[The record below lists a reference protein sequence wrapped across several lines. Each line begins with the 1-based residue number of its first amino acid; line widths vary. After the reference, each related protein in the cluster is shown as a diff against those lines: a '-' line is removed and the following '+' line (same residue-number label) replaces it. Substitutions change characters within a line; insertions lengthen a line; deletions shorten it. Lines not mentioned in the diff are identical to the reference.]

1 MKPFIHK
8 YRPKKVAGIFGQNKG
23 IDELRGFVRNFGAGK
38 KSVLVYGPT
47 GSGKTCAVHAI
58 ANELNYEVIEV
69 NASDVRNKE
78 EIEKVLGSASQ
89 QMSLFNKGKI
99 ILVDE
104 IDGVSG
110 RKDRGGL
117 ASIAKIIDKTAF
129 PIIMTANDPWDSK
142 FSGLRKKS
150 HIIKFHTLNYL
161 SIFNVLQSICKS
173 EGIKYDENS
182 LKSLARVAGGDM
194 RAAINDLQIITQG
207 TNEIGKNDIDALSHR
222 NKEQSMINALMRI
235 FKTKNLKIALE
246 SFEDVAEDSDKRM
259 LWLDEN
265 LPKEYT
271 KPKDLMNAY
280 ECLAKA
286 DVFRGRIRRWQHWRF
301 LVYMN
306 ALMSGGVALSK
317 DEKYKGFV
325 KYGPTKRILKLW
337 QANISYAKRKSIVDK
352 IVGKSSL
359 SKKEATNFIPYLKQI
374 VKSKGMAEDIY
385 TEFKLDEA
393 EIQWLKK

>member
-1 MKPFIHK
+1 MKPFIQK
-8 YRPKKVAGIFGQNKG
+8 YSPKKVEGVFGQNKG
-23 IDELRGFVRNFGAGK
+23 IDELVGFIKNFGAGK

-47 GSGKTCAVHAI
+47 GCGKTCAVHAI
-58 ANELNYEVIEV
+58 ANNLNYEVIEI
-69 NASDVRNKE
+69 NASDTRNKE

-89 QMSLFNKGKI
+89 QMSLFNRGKI

-117 ASIAKIIDKTAF
+117 VSIAKIIDKTAF

-150 HIIKFHTLNYL
+150 HLIKFHTLNYI
-161 SIFNVLQSICKS
+161 SIFNVLKNICES
-173 EGIKYDENS
+173 EKIKYDENS
-182 LKSLARVAGGDM
+182 LKSLARIAGGDM

-207 TNEIGKNDIDALSHR
+207 SNKIGKNDVDVLSHR
-222 NKEQSMINALMRI
+222 NKGQSMINALMRI
-235 FKTKNLKIALE
+235 FKTKNLEIALGA
-246 SFEDVAEDSDKRM
+246 FEDVAEDSNKRM
-259 LWLDEN
+259 LWMDEN

-286 DVFRGRIRRWQHWRF
+286 DVFNGRIRRRQHWRF
-301 LVYMN
+301 LVYIN

-317 DEKYKGFV
+317 DEKYRGFV

-337 QANISYAKRKSIVDK
+337 QANISYAKRKSIVNK

-359 SKKEATNFIPYLKQI
+359 SKKEATTFIPYLKQI
-374 VKSKGMAEDIY
+374 IKSKNMAKDIY
-385 TEFKLDEA
+385 NELKFDEA
-393 EIQWLKK
+393 EIEWLKK